1 MRYKAVNVRI
11 KLKLI
16 NGDKNQDV
24 VDYCY
29 KDVSMVFDS
38 IQKLIPYI
46 SSTYLNVDNAK
57 PHINEDNKVVLYG

>member
-38 IQKLIPYI
+38 IQKLITYI
-46 SSTYLNVDNAK
+46 IYLFK
-57 PHINEDNKVVLYG
+57 CR

>member
-11 KLKLI
+11 KLKLS

-29 KDVSMVFDS
+29 KYVSMVFDS
-38 IQKLIPYI
+38 IQKLITYI
-46 SSTYLNVDNAK
+46 IYLFK
-57 PHINEDNKVVLYG
+57 CR